1 MFKKE
6 LTNRGFSL
14 IEFEDTYKDKCSIQ
28 KSSYGSE
35 PRIWFGIDDANPQ
48 ICIQGQGFVPYKLP
62 EEVHLTTRMHLNQ
75 EQVKQLLPILEHF
88 AKTGN
93 LDWDIG
99 ENYER

>member
-14 IEFEDTYKDKCSIQ
+14 IKFEDTYKDKCSIQ

-35 PRIWFGIDDANPQ
+35 PRIWFGISDANPQ
-48 ICIQGQGFVPYKLP
+48 ICIQGQGFVPYELP
-62 EEVHLTTRMHLNQ
+62 EEVHINTRMHLNQ
-75 EQVKQLLPILEHF
+75 EQVRQLLPILEHF

>member
-6 LTNRGFSL
+6 ITNRGFSL

-75 EQVKQLLPILEHF
+75 EQVKQLLPILERF

-93 LDWDIG
+93 LNLEAG
-99 ENYER
+99 EENE

>member
-6 LTNRGFSL
+6 ITNRGFTL

-28 KSSYGSE
+28 KSSCGSE
-35 PRIWFGIDDANPQ
+35 PRIWLGIDDANPK

-93 LDWDIG
+93 LDYETG